1 VTVNDNQLATH
12 WAGQTRHSDS
22 KIQVQHLER
31 RGAATTC
38 AVREMAAPRLR
49 AVSFSNPEPC

>member
-1 VTVNDNQLATH
+1 MTVNDNQLATH
-12 WAGQTRHSDS
+12 WAGQTRRSDS

-31 RGAATTC
+31 RGAATIC

-49 AVSFSNPEPC
+49 GVFFES